1 MLPDQVIITDVAPRD
16 GLQNEPE
23 ILPVDARIALVELLL
38 AAGVPRVE
46 VGSFV
51 NPKQVPQMAG
61 AGEVVRELLKHQEAA
76 TGSRAPGAENRA
88 GDEPGETQVP
98 GARLAVLTALVPNM
112 RGYELAV
119 EAGLRH
125 VRLVLAASEALN
137 QANFRRPVAESLAEF
152 AAIAARAQADGVG
165 FGVAIGAAFGCPFE
179 GRVPPE
185 RVLAIARELAAL
197 GADEVVLADTT
208 GMAVPTQ
215 VEALCRAALAA
226 LQGDRPPTTDPRP
239 GTEDKGRTTHA
250 GHPAW
255 DDRDRVQARVRSLPP
270 SPPRAE
276 PRRRRPDG
284 SPSGAG
290 RGEQDGQ
297 PRDEARRS
305 PIGGRPGFAHR
316 PILGVHFH
324 NTRNTGYAN
333 AYAALRAGVAHFDAS
348 LGGIGGC
355 PFAPRAVG
363 NIATEDFVHMLN
375 GMGIASGVRLGAL
388 LDAARWLGEQMCRP
402 LPALVGRAEPV
413 FPVRHTEPSEAV

>member
-23 ILPVDARIALVELLL
+23 ILPVDARIVLVELLL

-152 AAIAARAQADGVG
+152 AAIAARAQAGHRLDRWSLRPGRRRGLRGGDRGGVRLPVRG
-165 FGVAIGAAFGCPFE
+165 PRTAGARP
-179 GRVPPE
+179 
-185 RVLAIARELAAL
+185 
-197 GADEVVLADTT
+197 
-208 GMAVPTQ
+208 
-215 VEALCRAALAA
+215 
-226 LQGDRPPTTDPRP
+226 GDRPR
-239 GTEDKGRTTHA
+239 
-250 GHPAW
+250 
-255 DDRDRVQARVRSLPP
+255 ARR
-270 SPPRAE
+270 
-276 PRRRRPDG
+276 PRRG
-284 SPSGAG
+284 
-290 RGEQDGQ
+290 
-297 PRDEARRS
+297 
-305 PIGGRPGFAHR
+305 
-316 PILGVHFH
+316 
-324 NTRNTGYAN
+324 
-333 AYAALRAGVAHFDAS
+333 
-348 LGGIGGC
+348 
-355 PFAPRAVG
+355 
-363 NIATEDFVHMLN
+363 
-375 GMGIASGVRLGAL
+375 
-388 LDAARWLGEQMCRP
+388 
-402 LPALVGRAEPV
+402 
-413 FPVRHTEPSEAV
+413 